1 MINVALCDL
10 ILIYTFDL
18 ILIYTFSIIIGRILY
33 STKLVSLQSFSLQS
47 YSSLQDCYLIYDSFF
62 VFLRVVY
69 DSSNC
74 NKDKTYMHCF
84 RCSLSC
90 STHKKVVFLFI
101 FNLKNRKKL
110 FSNKNNYLLVSST
123 VKIVYKALNISLVLK
138 LIQKMYS
145 HLFFFFLVI
154 SNFY

>member
-1 MINVALCDL
+1 MWFN
-10 ILIYTFDL
+10 FDL
-18 ILIYTFSIIIGRILY
+18 MLIYTFSIIIGRILY

-123 VKIVYKALNISLVLK
+123 VRTVYKTLHISLVLVIIISK
-138 LIQKMYS
+138 I
-145 HLFFFFLVI
+145 LFL
-154 SNFY
+154 YK

>member
-1 MINVALCDL
+1 LIKNLDYIHSLLPTNLCLYFGTEGVISIIPVCTHASRRCCDFFTIVWYLIFLIMDSVIFLWVKIMINVALCDL

-74 NKDKTYMHCF
+74 N
-84 RCSLSC
+84 
-90 STHKKVVFLFI
+90 
-101 FNLKNRKKL
+101 
-110 FSNKNNYLLVSST
+110 NYR
-123 VKIVYKALNISLVLK
+123 
-138 LIQKMYS
+138 
-145 HLFFFFLVI
+145 
-154 SNFY
+154 